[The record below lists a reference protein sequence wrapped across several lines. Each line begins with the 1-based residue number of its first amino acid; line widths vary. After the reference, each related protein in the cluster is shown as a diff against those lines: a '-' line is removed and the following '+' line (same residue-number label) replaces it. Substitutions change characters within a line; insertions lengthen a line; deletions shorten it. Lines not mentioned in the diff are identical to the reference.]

1 MEWLVPNKLM
11 VAYVQPFEELEAYA
25 MKALEEKVP
34 LGDED
39 NVSIKREYAMAIPP
53 LFEKW
58 MIDTVDEMFDLHKDV
73 GGIFGNT
80 KDKMRIVKTWA
91 NEMHKGDQ
99 HQPHMH
105 QYSLYSFT
113 CYIRTTN
120 DDAPFYFIWNETGN
134 PVYINEDSVGHAL
147 IFPANLIHTVYPK
160 QTEDVRISISGNLII
175 DVDKT

>member
-11 VAYVQPFEELEAYA
+11 VAAIAPFEELEQYA
-25 MKALEEKVP
+25 MAAIEAKVP

-39 NVSIKREYAMAIPP
+39 NVSIKREYDMKVPP

-58 MIDTVDEMFDLHKDV
+58 MVDTIDEMFWLHKDV

-80 KDKMRIVKTWA
+80 KDKMRIIKMWA
-91 NEMHKGDQ
+91 NEMLKGDQ
-99 HQPHMH
+99 HQPHLH
-105 QYSLYSFT
+105 QYALYSFS

-134 PVYINEDSVGHAL
+134 PVHIDANSQGHAL
-147 IFPANLIHTVYPK
+147 IFPSTLIHTVYPK
-160 QTEDVRISISGNLII
+160 RTDEVRISVSGNVVI